1 VSITKKLGVDY
12 MHIVLRQMKLALHS
26 GFMVHVL
33 SYSVHAVLRAMYGD
47 NKRIERSKDGSQ
59 KTSGGGGGGDE
70 MDIDKEEEEAEDV
83 QEQHAQHAQDE
94 QDEQDEQ
101 ETIVQPS
108 AVDLNLTHIV
118 PILDD
123 DIFGRVAQQRN
134 AEGYRPKSQ
143 LIEAKTCK
151 SYDSFEL
158 LARSL
163 TFLPCLSIHVLVSP
177 MVEKLDDRCVT
188 SVLVGYPEYVAVLVL

>member
-1 VSITKKLGVDY
+1 

-59 KTSGGGGGGDE
+59 KTSGGGGDE

-94 QDEQDEQ
+94 QDEQ
-101 ETIVQPS
+101 ETIIQPS

-188 SVLVGYPEYVAVLVL
+188 SVLVGYTEYVAVLVL